1 MVKKIYKVEKMPE
14 INTNEIIERLSKINE
29 LLKKE
34 DFKNAQFLLKDLI
47 FSFNTIVKQ
56 LGNWEKQKVGK
67 NG

>member
-1 MVKKIYKVEKMPE
+1 MPE
-14 INTNEIIERLSKINE
+14 INTNEITERLSKINE

-56 LGNWEKQKVGK
+56 LDNWEKQKVVK

>member
-1 MVKKIYKVEKMPE
+1 MPE

-56 LGNWEKQKVGK
+56 LGNWEKQKVVK